1 MPNSSAGNNAC
12 DSIALL
18 QTAEDTMRTRVCFTI
33 DTEFSIAGAFTD
45 AKRSPVAEPLV
56 WCNVDGRS
64 EGLGFMLETFK
75 QYDIRATFFVETVH
89 RHHFRHDPMR
99 PIAKRIH
106 AEGHEVQLHTHP
118 CWALFQHDDWWER
131 SRGQRRRDDFHGLDV
146 AQSARL
152 IQQGID
158 TFSEWGLPRPLVFR
172 SGNLQHDDNLYLAL
186 KQTGIPYS
194 SNVAMAISDCGNPDY
209 KLYSGSHRR
218 HGVVEFPVLTF
229 SDWKVGGT
237 QHTKSLTIAGSS
249 FAETRSLLEKARA
262 AGIAQVV
269 ILTHPFEYVHNQ
281 DLAYARTR
289 RHSLTQSRLTRLC
302 KYLHDNNDRFEAIGL
317 AAAARDVQQEDSA
330 NTLLQGS
337 VWQSLPRMAA
347 QVAHDKYSRWMLKRT
362 YGKKV

>member
-1 MPNSSAGNNAC
+1 
-12 DSIALL
+12 
-18 QTAEDTMRTRVCFTI
+18 MRTKVCFTI
-33 DTEFSIAGAFTD
+33 DTEFSIAGAFSD
-45 AKRSPVAEPLV
+45 ATRSPVAEPLV

-75 QYDIRATFFVETVH
+75 RYDIQATFFVETVH

-99 PIAKRIH
+99 PIAQRIH

-118 CWALFQHDDWWER
+118 CWSLFEHHDWWER
-131 SRGQRRRDDFHGLDV
+131 SRHKRRRDDFHGMDV
-146 AQSARL
+146 KESVRL
-152 IQQGID
+152 IEQGIT
-158 TFSEWGLPRPLVFR
+158 TFEEWGLPRPLVFR

-186 KQTGIPYS
+186 KETGIPYS
-194 SNVAMAISDCGNPDY
+194 SNVAMAISDSGNPSY

-229 SDWKVGGT
+229 SDWKVGGK

-249 FAETRSLLEKARA
+249 FAETRRLLEKARR

-281 DLAYARTR
+281 DLAYERTR
-289 RHSLTQSRLTRLC
+289 RHSLTQDRLTSLC
-302 KYLHDNNDRFEAIGL
+302 KYLQDNNDRFEAVGL
-317 AAAARDVQQEDSA
+317 AAAARHVQEEDTP

-337 VWQSLPRMAA
+337 LWQSLPRMAA
-347 QVAHDKYSRWMLKRT
+347 QVAHDSYGRWMLART
-362 YGKKV
+362 HGRKV